1 MKEIFI
7 SLATRCVELA
17 SPNTPVLY
25 VEHTYTP
32 CAKLTT
38 SSPDAIAYLH
48 TSPLT
53 NRLRGSDA
61 ALSLRYLEKVLQQY
75 DSADTHYAY
84 RTAVANT
91 FFALNSNK
99 RGGWRMP
106 AWLVSW
112 EMERNPEGWIGM
124 AVKWGWIEE
133 ALDWSAEMLRR
144 VSHLLLLASYSA
156 HSRAADLVMPVGF
169 PAGSRMARK
178 APLGGKDK
186 GAYTDE
192 QATPPELLDDNN
204 AAAIPYNLLDRV
216 LAAAEEGDEKDDKRV
231 QAKATTLKHFVD
243 TRVARLKEREG
254 R

>member
-1 MKEIFI
+1 MVLARI
-7 SLATRCVELA
+7 SLLEDGYEISESKDPTRTDISRWTNTGRGGRYGYPARPIRSRPFHSVSGRSRNEGDIHQPRNALRRVGFAQHPCTVCEACLYTA
-17 SPNTPVLY
+17 CTKLTRGSPN
-25 VEHTYTP
+25 
-32 CAKLTT
+32 
-38 SSPDAIAYLH
+38 AIAWLH

-61 ALSLRYLEKVLQQY
+61 GLSLRYLEKVLQQY

-112 EMERNPEGWIGM
+112 EMERNPEGWVGM

-144 VSHLLLLASYSA
+144 VSHLSLLASYSA
-156 HSRAADLVMPVGF
+156 HPHAADLVMPVGF

-178 APLGGKDK
+178 APLGCKVK
-186 GAYTDE
+186 GT
-192 QATPPELLDDNN
+192 
-204 AAAIPYNLLDRV
+204 
-216 LAAAEEGDEKDDKRV
+216 
-231 QAKATTLKHFVD
+231 
-243 TRVARLKEREG
+243 
-254 R
+254 